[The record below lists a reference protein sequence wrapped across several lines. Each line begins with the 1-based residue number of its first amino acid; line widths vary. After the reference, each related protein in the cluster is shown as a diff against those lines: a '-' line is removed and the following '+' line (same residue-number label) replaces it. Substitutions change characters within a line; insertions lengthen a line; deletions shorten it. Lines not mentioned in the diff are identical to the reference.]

1 MEQND
6 VEQLTALLQA
16 HLVAL
21 CALLAT
27 HPAPDQLRPAFE
39 ALSAKATHPHP
50 AYQLSIATLRKAI
63 PELRSG
69 TERSA

>member
-1 MEQND
+1 METAD

-27 HPAPDQLRPAFE
+27 HPAPDQLRQRFDELA
-39 ALSAKATHPHP
+39 AKASNPHP
-50 AYQLSIATLRKAI
+50 AYQLSIATLSKAI
-63 PELRSG
+63 PAG
-69 TERSA
+69 

>member
-1 MEQND
+1 MDSKD

-21 CALLAT
+21 SALLAT
-27 HPAPDQLRPAFE
+27 HPQPDQLRPAFE
-39 ALSAKATHPHP
+39 ELVARATHPHP

-63 PELRSG
+63 G
-69 TERSA
+69 TR